1 MSLEILNIVGLAAGA
16 AASALAVLI
25 KEIAQ
30 RRFPSTPTRKDALD
44 SGIRIEGVFA
54 GRDIRAGTDVGGG
67 VLANKLLFGIT
78 ERFHDVQT
86 ALLRQQSLARANRW
100 MSGLLTV
107 GQYIIGGLLASS
119 FVQQSLSREL
129 VGGMGLLVLL
139 SSLIYQHFRPDIQLR
154 GAMGRGLRLRALLRQ
169 VEDDIYTFQ
178 TGEPSPQSVAEFR
191 RRVSSALSEIEASEL
206 QDVNTRSGEE
216 LQSERPNK

>member
-1 MSLEILNIVGLAAGA
+1 MSIEIINVVGLAASA
-16 AASALAVLI
+16 VASVLAVLI
-25 KEIAQ
+25 KQVAQ
-30 RRFPSTPTRKDALD
+30 RRFPSTPTRKETLT

-54 GRDIRAGTDVGGG
+54 GRDIRAGSDIVGGD
-67 VLANKLLFGIT
+67 LADKLLFGVT
-78 ERFHDVQT
+78 QRVHDVQT

-119 FVQQSLSREL
+119 FVQQSLSREM

-154 GAMGRGLRLRALLRQ
+154 GAMGRSLRLRALLRQ
-169 VEDDIYTFQ
+169 VEDDIYAFQ
-178 TGEPSPQSVAEFR
+178 TGAPSPQSVADFR
-191 RRVSSALSEIEASEL
+191 RRISSALSEIEASEL

-216 LQSERPNK
+216 SQSERSNT